1 MDYRTLGRT
10 GVQVSRLCYG
20 TMSFGG
26 DADEAASAQMFKACR
41 DLGINFFDTAD
52 QYNKGRSEEIL
63 GQLARGSREE
73 LVIATKCFNATG
85 ADLNAKG
92 SSRRHVSRAVE
103 ASLKRLQTDR
113 IELLY
118 LHMRD
123 AATPI
128 EETMRALEDVVR
140 AGKVLYPAL
149 SNHAAWE
156 TQLALAAQEA
166 QGWVRL
172 QAVQPMYSLVKRQ
185 AEVEILPMA
194 AANGISVF
202 PYSPA
207 GGGLLSGKYA
217 DRSDKSA
224 AQGRLATN
232 KMYTNRYGEP
242 WMHEVAQRF
251 AAFCKQQGLHPMS
264 VAVAWVAA
272 HPAVTA
278 PIIGA
283 RSLGQLQAS
292 LDALKVEMTPALWN
306 EIAAL
311 SRTPPPATD
320 RLEEQKK
327 A

>member
-1 MDYRTLGRT
+1 MKYKSLGRT
-10 GVQVSRLCYG
+10 GVQISQLCFG
-20 TMSFGG
+20 TMPFGG
-26 DADEAASAQMFKACR
+26 DADEAASAEMFKAVR
-41 DLGINFFDTAD
+41 DLGVNFFDTAD
-52 QYNKGRSEEIL
+52 QYSKGKSEEFL
-63 GQLARGSREE
+63 GKVMRGSRDD
-73 LVIATKCFNATG
+73 LVIATKVFNPAG
-85 ADLNAKG
+85 PDINAKG
-92 SSRRHVSRAVE
+92 SSRRHVSRALE
-103 ASLKRLQTDR
+103 ACLKRLQTDR
-113 IELLY
+113 VEILY

-123 AATPI
+123 PLTPLD
-128 EETMRALEDVVR
+128 ETLRALEDAVR

-149 SNHAAWE
+149 SNHTAWE
-156 TQLALAAQEA
+156 TQAALGIQEA
-166 QGWVRL
+166 NGWARV
-172 QAVQPMYSLVKRQ
+172 QAIQPMYNLVKRQ

-194 AANGISVF
+194 AANGVSVF

-217 DRSDKSA
+217 DKS

-232 KMYTNRYGEP
+232 KMYTARYGEE
-242 WMHEVAQRF
+242 WMHEVAAKF
-251 AAFCKQQGLHPMS
+251 TAFCKKHGFHPMAA
-264 VAVAWVAA
+264 AVAWVAA

-283 RSLGQLQAS
+283 RSLQQLQAS
-292 LDALKVEMTPALWN
+292 LDSLKIDMTPALWN